1 MHFSRAS
8 ELDFGLHNV
17 DPPKRRFG
25 LGTLI
30 GSNKDEMW
38 SFEALFN
45 GVSTRFGPR
54 TIEKSIENQHF
65 LFCSVPCSEQE
76 KSQFRTHD
84 LTKEVAYVSAQ
95 QSGQFD
101 TFLFNHFSV
110 YCNLA

>member
-1 MHFSRAS
+1 
-8 ELDFGLHNV
+8 
-17 DPPKRRFG
+17 
-25 LGTLI
+25 
-30 GSNKDEMW
+30 MW